1 MRLGL
6 ALVLGLMLVVPA
18 TAEAS
23 RQEQGARQQAT
34 RGAPQARPAATA
46 PRQAATPQRPTAPR
60 AAATRA
66 PARQPDAL
74 RATNASRNAIP
85 YRGSSRDS
93 AQVRDRS
100 GRLVADTGFNRA
112 VLRGQQARLGQQQ
125 CQTVNGRRACG
136 MTRQVSLRWQ
146 GGLAPA
152 AGHQSQCP
160 DGTMAMLALGHENV
174 YRCVPF

>member
-1 MRLGL
+1 MRLGI
-6 ALVLGLMLVVPA
+6 ALVLGLMLAVPA

-23 RQEQGARQQAT
+23 RQEQGARQQANG
-34 RGAPQARPAATA
+34 GAPQARPASTP
-46 PRQAATPQRPTAPR
+46 PRQAATPQRATAPR
-60 AAATRA
+60 EPATRG

-74 RATNASRNAIP
+74 RATTASRNAIP

-93 AQVRDRS
+93 AQVRDRG

-112 VLRGQQARLGQQQ
+112 VLRGQQARLGQQ